1 MDYNFNIK
9 KNKHEDIYFSIKELA
24 NEVNKYIV
32 ENITFDEVPKFG
44 CNERLKNKYNG
55 HFI

>member
-1 MDYNFNIK
+1 LDYNFNIK